1 MTEDRCLP
9 SELTI
14 YTVGELR
21 PQWLRWLAEE
31 AESERFALGAGAVAE
46 VDAAGVQM
54 LLSLQRSLAS
64 RRQGLCLT
72 EPSRTLAEAC
82 KALGLAELLS
92 AAAPFGAH
100 P

>member
-31 AESERFALGAGAVAE
+31 AESERFAVRAGAVAE

-72 EPSRTLAEAC
+72 EPSRALTAAC
-82 KALGLAELLS
+82 TALGLRAVLGNDGSE
-92 AAAPFGAH
+92 GATA
-100 P
+100 